1 MDRLPHSNP
10 GDASRDQA
18 RPGRDP
24 QGDTSDLPTLGPVAA
39 STAAGFP
46 GPHNPALAVLG
57 QRYDILGEAGRGAMG
72 QVYKARD
79 RETGEIL
86 ALKLLKPEIASDQA
100 MVDRFKSELLF
111 ARKITH
117 KNVCRVYEFNRID
130 GIAYT
135 SMEFVEGENL
145 RSVLNRFGSLTQRKG
160 LALALQMCSGLK
172 EAHAQGIVHR
182 DLKPENVMIDA
193 QGNLKIMDFGIARS
207 MERMTLLT
215 GAMTGTP
222 AYMAP
227 EQATGKTVDYRT
239 DIYAF
244 GLMLYEMFTGEQA
257 FRADNAIA
265 LALKQLNE
273 SPKPPRQIEASIPAS
288 LESAILQCLEKEPSQ
303 RFQSVA
309 ELETVLRSQ
318 AGSRPEIAADLSGVS
333 SIPTTG
339 PGSAAIRASHQ
350 SSPARPVAKRAGVLV
365 ALILFGAFAALAA
378 RMAWR
383 GLATRHAAEQI
394 SPPTEKLAPAPP
406 GASLDSKTAAAGAP
420 AASATVPVTPVAPP
434 EPRKHQKHA
443 STEAGPAAATPSPR
457 AEPAPAPS
465 STPGAEPATPVTGAT
480 IASAAAAVP
489 EPAPPS
495 AHSSSEDAFPAGV
508 QNGSSMIWVGRFARE
523 VGAQNA
529 ANKITNM
536 GLRVSV
542 IPRHNPTTNG
552 DFFVVTAGPVAADKI
567 DSTVEQ
573 LRAKGFANARPAGS
587 KGQAQPRS
595 AP

>member
-1 MDRLPHSNP
+1 MDRLPPSSP
-10 GDASRDQA
+10 GDTSRDPA
-18 RPGRDP
+18 RPGSDP
-24 QGDTSDLPTLGPVAA
+24 QGDSSDLPTLGRMAA
-39 STAAGFP
+39 STTAGFP
-46 GPHNPALAVLG
+46 GPHDPSLAVLG

-79 RETGEIL
+79 RETGEIV

-100 MVDRFKSELLF
+100 MVDRFKRELLF

-160 LALALQMCSGLK
+160 LDLALQMCSGLK

-273 SPKPPRQIEASIPAS
+273 SPKPPRQIEASISAA

-309 ELETVLRSQ
+309 ELEKVLRSQ
-318 AGSRPEIAADLSGVS
+318 SGSPPQPSATLSGVP
-333 SIPTTG
+333 SIPPTG
-339 PGSAAIRASHQ
+339 PGSLTLQASPH
-350 SSPARPVAKRAGVLV
+350 SSPARPVSRRVWVVV
-365 ALILFGAFAALAA
+365 ALILFGAFAALAG

-383 GLATRHAAEQI
+383 GLATRHVSEQSSPPAAE
-394 SPPTEKLAPAPP
+394 PTPVPP
-406 GASLDSKTAAAGAP
+406 GASPDTKTAAPAP
-420 AASATVPVTPVAPP
+420 AASTTAAATPVAPP
-434 EPRKHQKHA
+434 RPRKYQKHA
-443 STEAGPAAATPSPR
+443 STEAGRAAAAPADRGEPAAAPT
-457 AEPAPAPS
+457 
-465 STPGAEPATPVTGAT
+465 STPVPAVTV
-480 IASAAAAVP
+480 ASTAPAVP

-495 AHSSSEDAFPAGV
+495 ATSASDGSLSAGA
-508 QNGSSMIWVGRFARE
+508 QNGPSMIWVGRFARE
-523 VGAQNA
+523 AVAQNTA
-529 ANKITNM
+529 SKIADM

-542 IPRHNPTTNG
+542 IPRHNPVTNS
-552 DFFVVTAGPVAADKI
+552 DFFVVTAGPFAADKI
-567 DSTVEQ
+567 DGTVEQ
-573 LRAKGFANARPAGS
+573 LRAKGFVNARPARG
-587 KGQAQPRS
+587 KAQAEPRS

>member
-1 MDRLPHSNP
+1 MDRLPPSSP
-10 GDASRDQA
+10 GDTSRDPA
-18 RPGRDP
+18 GPGRDP
-24 QGDTSDLPTLGPVAA
+24 QGGTTDLPTLGRVAA
-39 STAAGFP
+39 STTAGFP
-46 GPHNPALAVLG
+46 GPHHPSLAVLG

-79 RETGEIL
+79 RETGEIV

-100 MVDRFKSELLF
+100 MVDRFKRELLF

-117 KNVCRVYEFNRID
+117 KNVCRVYEFNRIED
-130 GIAYT
+130 IAYT

-145 RSVLNRFGSLTQRKG
+145 RSVLHRFGSLTQRKG
-160 LALALQMCSGLK
+160 LDLALQMCSGLK

-273 SPKPPRQIEASIPAS
+273 PPKPPRQIEASISAA
-288 LESAILQCLEKEPSQ
+288 LESAILQCLEKEPSR
-303 RFQSVA
+303 RFQSIA
-309 ELETVLRSQ
+309 ELERVLRSQ
-318 AGSRPEIAADLSGVS
+318 AGAPPEPSATLPGVP
-333 SIPTTG
+333 SIPPTG
-339 PGSAAIRASHQ
+339 PGSLTLQASALH
-350 SSPARPVAKRAGVLV
+350 SSPARPVSKRVWVVV
-365 ALILFGAFAALAA
+365 ALILFGAFAALAG

-383 GLATRHAAEQI
+383 GLATRHVAEP
-394 SPPTEKLAPAPP
+394 STPPA
-406 GASLDSKTAAAGAP
+406 
-420 AASATVPVTPVAPP
+420 
-434 EPRKHQKHA
+434 
-443 STEAGPAAATPSPR
+443 
-457 AEPAPAPS
+457 AEPAPAPPS
-465 STPGAEPATPVTGAT
+465 ASPDMKTADTKTAAPAPAASTTAAATPVAPPRPRKYHKP
-480 IASAAAAVP
+480 ASTKAAAPADRGEPAAAPTATPVPAATVASTAPAVP

-495 AHSSSEDAFPAGV
+495 ATSAPDGGLPAGT
-508 QNGSSMIWVGRFARE
+508 QNGPSMIWVGRFARE
-523 VGAQNA
+523 GVAQNTA
-529 ANKITNM
+529 SKIADM

-542 IPRHNPTTNG
+542 IPRHNPMTNS
-552 DFFVVTAGPVAADKI
+552 DFFVVTAGPFAADKI

-573 LRAKGFANARPAGS
+573 LRAKGFVNARPA
-587 KGQAQPRS
+587 KGKPQAEPRS
-595 AP
+595 EP

>member
-1 MDRLPHSNP
+1 
-10 GDASRDQA
+10 
-18 RPGRDP
+18 
-24 QGDTSDLPTLGPVAA
+24 
-39 STAAGFP
+39 
-46 GPHNPALAVLG
+46 
-57 QRYDILGEAGRGAMG
+57 
-72 QVYKARD
+72 
-79 RETGEIL
+79 
-86 ALKLLKPEIASDQA
+86 
-100 MVDRFKSELLF
+100 MVDRFKRELLF

-160 LALALQMCSGLK
+160 LDLALQMCSGLK

-182 DLKPENVMIDA
+182 DLKPENVMIDR

-244 GLMLYEMFTGEQA
+244 GLMLYEIFTGEQA

-273 SPKPPRQIEASIPAS
+273 APKPPRQIEASISAA

-303 RFQSVA
+303 RFQSIA
-309 ELETVLRSQ
+309 ELERVLRSQ
-318 AGSRPEIAADLSGVS
+318 ASSPPEPSATLSSVP
-333 SIPTTG
+333 SIPASG
-339 PGSAAIRASHQ
+339 PGSPTLRTFSPH
-350 SSPARPVAKRAGVLV
+350 SSPARPVSKKIWVVV
-365 ALILFGAFAALAA
+365 ALLLFGAFAALAA

-383 GLATRHAAEQI
+383 GLATRHVSEQS
-394 SPPTEKLAPAPP
+394 SPPAEEPAPVPP
-406 GASLDSKTAAAGAP
+406 GASLDTKTGETKTADTKAAAPAPTPSTTTAAA
-420 AASATVPVTPVAPP
+420 TPVAPP
-434 EPRKHQKHA
+434 PPRKYQKHA
-443 STEAGPAAATPSPR
+443 SMEADRAASAPADR
-457 AEPAPAPS
+457 GEPAPT
-465 STPGAEPATPVTGAT
+465 STPVPAAT
-480 IASAAAAVP
+480 VASIAPAVP

-495 AHSSSEDAFPAGV
+495 ATSAADGALSAGA
-508 QNGSSMIWVGRFARE
+508 QNGTFMIWVGRFARE
-523 VGAQNA
+523 GVAQNTA
-529 ANKITNM
+529 SKIANM

-542 IPRHNPTTNG
+542 IPRHNPVTNS
-552 DFFVVTAGPVAADKI
+552 DFFVVTAGPFAADKI

-573 LRAKGFANARPAGS
+573 LRAKGFVNARPARG
-587 KGQAQPRS
+587 KPQAEPRS

>member
-1 MDRLPHSNP
+1 L
-10 GDASRDQA
+10 
-18 RPGRDP
+18 
-24 QGDTSDLPTLGPVAA
+24 LE
-39 STAAGFP
+39 
-46 GPHNPALAVLG
+46 

-100 MVDRFKSELLF
+100 MVERFKSELRF

-215 GAMTGTP
+215 GAMMGTP

-273 SPKPPRQIEASIPAS
+273 SPKPPRQIEASISAS
-288 LESAILQCLEKEPSQ
+288 LESAILQCLEKEPSR

-318 AGSRPEIAADLSGVS
+318 AGSPPELSADLSGVA
-333 SIPTTG
+333 SIPTTR
-339 PGSAAIRASHQ
+339 PGSASVRASHR
-350 SSPARPVAKRAGVLV
+350 SSHSRPVAKRAWVLV

-383 GLATRHAAEQI
+383 GLATRHAVEQI
-394 SPPTEKLAPAPP
+394 SPPSEKPSSAPP
-406 GASLDSKTAAAGAP
+406 GASLDPKTAAAAP
-420 AASATVPVTPVAPP
+420 AASAAVPVTPVAPP
-434 EPRKHQKHA
+434 QPRKYQNYT
-443 STEAGPAAATPSPR
+443 STEAGPAAATPAHP
-457 AEPAPAPS
+457 AEPAPAPT
-465 STPGAEPATPVTGAT
+465 STPGAEPATPVPGAA
-480 IASAAAAVP
+480 IGSAAAAVP

-495 AHSSSEDAFPAGV
+495 APSASDDAFPVGV

-529 ANKITNM
+529 ASKLANM

-552 DFFVVTAGPVAADKI
+552 NFFVVTVGPLAADKI
-567 DSTVEQ
+567 ESMVEQ
-573 LRAKGFANARPAGS
+573 LRAKGFANARAARS